1 MYKLYIPVLTANEVP
16 SDRSTCCSIPSTIDG
31 SDFELIY
38 HASVGAVTCEVKHCG
53 VDKIGVE
60 RIATHSD
67 VNTVLN
73 VNVNS
78 CYVQTRW
85 SIPSEANNFTQI
97 FRPEVTDSIK

>member
-1 MYKLYIPVLTANEVP
+1 MYKFYIPVLTSNEVP
-16 SDRSTCCSIPSTIDG
+16 GDRSTHTSIPSTIDG
-31 SDFELIY
+31 SHSELIY
-38 HASVGAVTCEVKHCG
+38 HTSVGAILCEVKLCG

-78 CYVQTRW
+78 SYIQTRW

-97 FRPEVTDSIK
+97 FRPEVTDSLK